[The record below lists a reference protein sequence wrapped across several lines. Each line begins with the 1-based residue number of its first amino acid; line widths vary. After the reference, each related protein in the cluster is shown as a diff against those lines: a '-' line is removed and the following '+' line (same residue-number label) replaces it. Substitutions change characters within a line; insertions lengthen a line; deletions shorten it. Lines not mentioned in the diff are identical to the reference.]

1 MRVLLTGFEPFLGHK
16 VNPTEAIVKELAGK
30 KIEEIEEIEVIGEVL
45 PVAFSQSASQLLRL
59 YEKHKPDAV
68 VMLGL
73 AAGRNCITPERVAI
87 NCSDGD
93 ADNEGKAL
101 QDAVIREDGPAAYF
115 STLPIRDIVNHLVK
129 EGLPAQVSN
138 TAGTYLC
145 NNIMYQML
153 DHLAQQ
159 QIECQAGFI
168 HIPASHELALTNAAL
183 PSMSHGDLVRAVK
196 VVIAR
201 LASR

>member
-1 MRVLLTGFEPFLGHK
+1 MRILLTGFEPFLGHK
-16 VNPTEAIVKELAGK
+16 VNPTEAIVGELSGKQIEDKE
-30 KIEEIEEIEVIGEVL
+30 IIGEVL
-45 PVAFSQSASQLLRL
+45 PVAFSQSAKQLLAL
-59 YEKHKPDAV
+59 YEQHKPDAV

-73 AAGRNCITPERVAI
+73 AAGRNRITPERVAI

-93 ADNEGKAL
+93 VDNEGRAL

-115 STLPIRDIVNHLVK
+115 STLPVRTIVTNLIQ

-153 DHLAQQ
+153 DYLAQH
-159 QIECQAGFI
+159 QINSPAGFI

-183 PSMSHGDLVRAVK
+183 PSLSHEDLVKAVK
-196 VVIAR
+196 VVVSS
-201 LASR
+201 L